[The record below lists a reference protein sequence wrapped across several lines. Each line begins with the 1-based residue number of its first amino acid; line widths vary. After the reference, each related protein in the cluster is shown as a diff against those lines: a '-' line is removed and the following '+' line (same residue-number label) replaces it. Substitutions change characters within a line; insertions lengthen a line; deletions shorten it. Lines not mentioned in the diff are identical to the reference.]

1 MAIPLVNLNRQHD
14 ELHDEIREAIDHV
27 LERGDFILG
36 AEVTKFEQEFA
47 DYCETKHCIGVGS
60 GLDALTLTLRGL
72 GVGKGDEVIVPANTF
87 VATALAVQHTG
98 ATPVLVDH
106 DPETYVIDTHRLSAA
121 MNARTKAII
130 PVHLYGHPADM
141 DTIQSFADEHGLI
154 TIEDA
159 AQAHGARYKG
169 HRCGSLAHAGAFS
182 FYPGK
187 NLGAVGD
194 AGAIVTDDDSLA
206 QWLRTA
212 RNYGSAV
219 KHKHTL
225 RGFNTRLDTIQA
237 AVLRVKL
244 RYLDEWNARRRWLA
258 CEYGKL
264 LGETDIVLPVEHE
277 DVEHVYHLYVVR
289 HGLRDALLS
298 RLQQHGIHAGIHYP
312 APIQTQTAFARGC
325 MTSGPLTNSNTM
337 CDQLLSLP
345 LCPFISLD
353 EVEEV
358 AHVITETLA
367 LAKQGVMKAAV
378 S

>member
-1 MAIPLVNLNRQHD
+1 MAIPLVNLSRQHE
-14 ELHDEIREAIDHV
+14 ELHDEIREAIDGV
-27 LERGDFILG
+27 LERGDFVLG
-36 AEVTKFEQEFA
+36 SEVTEFENEFA
-47 DYCETKHCIGVGS
+47 EYCETKHCIGVGS

-87 VATALAVQHTG
+87 VATALAVQHVG

-106 DPETYVIDTHRLSAA
+106 DPETYAIDTHRLSAA

-141 DTIQSFADEHGLI
+141 DTIQTFAQEHGLI

-169 HRCGSLAHAGAFS
+169 RRCGGLGQAAAFS

-194 AGAIVTDDDSLA
+194 AGAIVTNDDSLA

-219 KHKHTL
+219 KYKHTI
-225 RGFNTRLDTIQA
+225 RGFNTRLDSIQA

-244 RYLDEWNARRRWLA
+244 RYLDEWNERRRWLA

-264 LGETDIVLPVEHE
+264 LGGTDLILPIERD

-289 HGLRDALLS
+289 HDLRDALLS
-298 RLQQHGIHAGIHYP
+298 RLQQHGIQAGIHYP
-312 APIQTQTAFARGC
+312 VPIQTQTAFARGC
-325 MTSGPLTNSNTM
+325 MTSGPLTHSNTM

-345 LCPFISLD
+345 LCPFLSLD
-353 EVEEV
+353 ELEEV
-358 AHVITETLA
+358 AHVVTETLA
-367 LAKQGVMKAAV
+367 LAKQSEIKTAV